1 MPSTVAPPLSK
12 KKIEQ
17 LTIDIRSK
25 FMISGCYFDIIRFME
40 FAMRVFDPTFDFECV
55 DELPGNT
62 YAYYD
67 PSVNKIYV
75 LNSVYENACDGVGR
89 DRFTIAHEI
98 GHYFLHRN
106 GFSFARTERQVPT
119 YSDPEWQAN
128 TFASFLLMPR
138 AQTSFMS
145 IEDIEYKCGVSHQA
159 AEIAYKRNWQ

>member
-17 LTIDIRSK
+17 FTIDIRSK

-89 DRFTIAHEI
+89 DRFTIAHELVI
-98 GHYFLHRN
+98 IFC
-106 GFSFARTERQVPT
+106 TEMV
-119 YSDPEWQAN
+119 
-128 TFASFLLMPR
+128 FLLQEQKDKFR
-138 AQTSFMS
+138 
-145 IEDIEYKCGVSHQA
+145 H
-159 AEIAYKRNWQ
+159 IAILNGKQILLQVFF